1 MVKLISSHT
10 DVMALWRNQLLPRLI
25 DLTLGTDD
33 VSAWRKKCLRGIE
46 GVVVEPGF
54 GSGLNLAHMP
64 KAVTRVYA
72 VDPAVIGQKLAAGRI
87 SASSFEVE
95 FVGLDGERLPLED
108 TAVTRAFSP
117 SPCARFP
124 MLAQRSL
131 SSVVSFVL
139 VARFTSWNTEQ
150 PPTPTLRSG
159 RTVLRRCKSESPM
172 VAI

>member
-108 TAVTRAFSP
+108 QQ
-117 SPCARFP
+117 
-124 MLAQRSL
+124 L
-131 SSVVSFVL
+131 
-139 VARFTSWNTEQ
+139 
-150 PPTPTLRSG
+150 
-159 RTVLRRCKSESPM
+159 
-172 VAI
+172 